1 MRGVNAKF
9 GPRCFFCNLEGHF
22 KSDCP
27 QFWVA
32 VADIKHPRHEEA
44 LSGVKASK
52 ARLLSEAEARR
63 KDKPQELAAKKM
75 QAVTGEIREPEP
87 ATAAEDFKIDYKAAA
102 RDALNRVQQ
111 ELVTKEIE
119 QKVKLELE
127 NEKLQERLNTFE
139 ATEFEETK
147 TPSSLD
153 MKLKVISGKR
163 FGMVPQ
169 GSKIQSIISVA
180 GHQVIRNLSEPSEFT
195 LMHLDTYAD
204 YLRQVEPRTESR
216 AVRALLTTGGPRM
229 KKLHGRYLEVYGP
242 YQIMLNVDG
251 ISIYTRTYVTTDDDQ
266 MGQIYL
272 GEEELKVRRIG
283 HDAMMEQD
291 AVHIGYE
298 ADVTAH
304 LLDTNG
310 TKIGVTGLLDT
321 GAVVS
326 VMPIKTWEKMGF
338 TREDLIPTNL
348 RLAAANRGAIYVAGR
363 TPITVLHMGGR
374 DLWMSFLVV
383 ENLDDADQFILGR
396 DFVRN
401 FDVMIDLNNG
411 LIRIRNPDRKY
422 VKRPINRIII
432 DENKVPV
439 FLDRKVKL
447 QPGKAVVA
455 IFRMRNLNSLSDSK
469 QVCLVPNPNSQSSV
483 ILGRSFS
490 VTRNGLCVS
499 VLLNTLDTTVSIQR
513 GKKLGYA
520 LPMRTDYEETQNL
533 KKYSVKDC
541 PYHANKDKFLKR
553 INELKSIHKLFSMK
567 SETDD
572 GLSSCSNF
580 PERPSSYE
588 LESDKPVLPEIEHLK
603 GKIGEG
609 DFKKLRELLNRNA
622 DVFSKHKADIGCCNF
637 VEHEIELEEGAVP
650 HREGA
655 RRMTP
660 HKLEACRAEIEML
673 LEYDM
678 IKPSK
683 SPWACGVVMAKKKG
697 GQLRFCCDFR
707 YLNAVTIKDAYPIP
721 RINESLSKLGDAK
734 LFTTLDL
741 GSAFWQVPLRK
752 KDTEKTGFACELGLY
767 QWKRLPFGLCNTTA
781 TFQRLMAQA
790 LTKVTK
796 KYGNLVMCYVDD
808 VVIATP
814 TLEDHIDRLDEVFG
828 CMKRAG
834 LKCTPSKCEI
844 LRDSIKYL
852 GRMVDRHGVRPNPEA
867 VLTWKAPRT
876 DTQLLSFLGFANY
889 YREFIKGY
897 ADKVYPMQKLMRNK
911 GKKFEWNDEAQVAF
925 DNIKRELCEAPVL
938 GMPTEK
944 GMYVLDTDASVVAI
958 SGILHQE
965 QEWNGRTVLRPI
977 AYGSKVL
984 SDTEMKYG
992 APKAEMFAVVTFLE
1006 KYRAYLGSAPFKL
1019 RVDNRALSWLK
1030 TYSMDQSYIGRWI
1043 VRLDGYHMII
1053 EHRMRDKHQN
1063 ADSLSKKTE
1072 FYERLEQKQANQA
1085 EIKEGFSFLDK
1096 ETYEAL
1102 PLTRWLDKSGHP
1114 IPGHPELPVEKAAEI
1129 KILSKEDPVSLDLLL
1144 RSNLVQQELSRMNIN
1159 SLSLLDK
1166 TVQVTPQVMRMLGGL
1181 LEREVTRDDP
1191 EWTAAVAS
1199 LTVSEKVKIM
1209 PSRRQ
1214 HEENE
1219 RDCRTIVQQLV
1230 SSIPQEI
1237 LTSTSYGQNEQG
1249 SSRRKKTVT
1258 FVDQD
1263 KEGKKVEQNRLQ
1275 DYLSGETND
1284 EKNQRSQ
1291 DQHPGQENLSGESE
1305 IDEKIPDEKQDLE
1318 NKVLSGEFR
1327 WMRRRY
1333 RHDLEERAVSST
1345 TSSTDDDS
1353 RNSGMDTYSDRN
1365 SSSGSE
1371 LSELAIHTLLV
1382 ETRARDLDREVYQD
1396 PDSDRYLI
1404 PSERVFDNAADDLE
1418 TIAVS
1423 KRSISLLPQKVV
1435 VRTDLQPFE
1444 QETQPLAKIWCVK
1457 MEEDTHQPN
1466 ELNRQ
1471 MRVMKTY
1478 LKARYRL
1485 SDLLRAQ
1492 RNDRMTSN
1500 LKRWIENGSPD
1511 KGDLEEDSYRIL
1523 RQYFMQ
1529 KEGRLYLNKDGIV
1542 ACKRR
1547 EEDRVLYKYN
1557 AIVLPQLYQTELLFR
1572 SHDQMGHQGIDKVY
1586 QRILKRF
1593 EWPGMKKACEKWV
1606 TACLSCQQVKDPR
1619 KLRFP
1624 LQSIESSEFN
1634 EVVQIDHQKICMT
1647 DNAYNQVLVM
1657 IDHFT
1662 KYAEAVPCITASAE
1676 ETCDHLINTW
1686 IARHGCPM
1694 TFQSDNGTAF
1704 VGELTK
1710 ELMRRSQVAQAHSTT
1725 YHPQTNGLV
1734 ERQNRTLVS
1743 MLRVYCSR
1751 YMTDWDRYLP
1761 QVMGAYNSTQHST
1774 TGVSPHMMLTGHEK
1788 SLPLTFFYPEYE
1800 GKKTSPQVYVRD
1812 VIRRQQEL
1820 NDLCRRNT
1828 QQAQARQRKRFDKKA
1843 AGAKA
1848 YSVGYYVWL
1857 YHRTGRKSS

>member
-1 MRGVNAKF
+1 M
-9 GPRCFFCNLEGHF
+9 
-22 KSDCP
+22 
-27 QFWVA
+27 
-32 VADIKHPRHEEA
+32 
-44 LSGVKASK
+44 
-52 ARLLSEAEARR
+52 
-63 KDKPQELAAKKM
+63 
-75 QAVTGEIREPEP
+75 
-87 ATAAEDFKIDYKAAA
+87 
-102 RDALNRVQQ
+102 
-111 ELVTKEIE
+111 
-119 QKVKLELE
+119 
-127 NEKLQERLNTFE
+127 
-139 ATEFEETK
+139 
-147 TPSSLD
+147 
-153 MKLKVISGKR
+153 
-163 FGMVPQ
+163 
-169 GSKIQSIISVA
+169 
-180 GHQVIRNLSEPSEFT
+180 
-195 LMHLDTYAD
+195 
-204 YLRQVEPRTESR
+204 
-216 AVRALLTTGGPRM
+216 
-229 KKLHGRYLEVYGP
+229 
-242 YQIMLNVDG
+242 
-251 ISIYTRTYVTTDDDQ
+251 
-266 MGQIYL
+266 
-272 GEEELKVRRIG
+272 
-283 HDAMMEQD
+283 
-291 AVHIGYE
+291 
-298 ADVTAH
+298 
-304 LLDTNG
+304 
-310 TKIGVTGLLDT
+310 
-321 GAVVS
+321 
-326 VMPIKTWEKMGF
+326 
-338 TREDLIPTNL
+338 
-348 RLAAANRGAIYVAGR
+348 
-363 TPITVLHMGGR
+363 
-374 DLWMSFLVV
+374 
-383 ENLDDADQFILGR
+383 
-396 DFVRN
+396 
-401 FDVMIDLNNG
+401 
-411 LIRIRNPDRKY
+411 
-422 VKRPINRIII
+422 
-432 DENKVPV
+432 
-439 FLDRKVKL
+439 
-447 QPGKAVVA
+447 
-455 IFRMRNLNSLSDSK
+455 
-469 QVCLVPNPNSQSSV
+469 
-483 ILGRSFS
+483 
-490 VTRNGLCVS
+490 
-499 VLLNTLDTTVSIQR
+499 
-513 GKKLGYA
+513 
-520 LPMRTDYEETQNL
+520 
-533 KKYSVKDC
+533 
-541 PYHANKDKFLKR
+541 
-553 INELKSIHKLFSMK
+553 
-567 SETDD
+567 
-572 GLSSCSNF
+572 
-580 PERPSSYE
+580 
-588 LESDKPVLPEIEHLK
+588 
-603 GKIGEG
+603 
-609 DFKKLRELLNRNA
+609 
-622 DVFSKHKADIGCCNF
+622 
-637 VEHEIELEEGAVP
+637 
-650 HREGA
+650 
-655 RRMTP
+655 
-660 HKLEACRAEIEML
+660 
-673 LEYDM
+673 
-678 IKPSK
+678 
-683 SPWACGVVMAKKKG
+683 
-697 GQLRFCCDFR
+697 
-707 YLNAVTIKDAYPIP
+707 NAVTIKDAYPIP
-721 RINESLSKLGDAK
+721 RIDESLSKLGDAK
-734 LFTTLDL
+734 FFTTLDL

-752 KDTEKTGFACELGLY
+752 KDREKTGFACELGLY
-767 QWKRLPFGLCNTTA
+767 QWKRMPFGLCNATA
-781 TFQRLMAQA
+781 TFQRLIAQA
-790 LTKVTK
+790 LTGVTK
-796 KYGNLVMCYVDD
+796 KYGNLLMCYVDD

-834 LKCTPSKCEI
+834 LKCKPSKCEI

-852 GRMVDRHGVRPNPEA
+852 GRMVDRHGVRPGPEAVEA

-876 DTQLLSFLGFANY
+876 DTQLMSFLGFANY

-897 ADKVYPMQKLMRNK
+897 AD
-911 GKKFEWNDEAQVAF
+911 
-925 DNIKRELCEAPVL
+925 
-938 GMPTEK
+938 
-944 GMYVLDTDASVVAI
+944 
-958 SGILHQE
+958 
-965 QEWNGRTVLRPI
+965 
-977 AYGSKVL
+977 
-984 SDTEMKYG
+984 
-992 APKAEMFAVVTFLE
+992 
-1006 KYRAYLGSAPFKL
+1006 KL

-1053 EHRMRDKHQN
+1053 EHRMRGKHQN

-1129 KILSKEDPVSLDLLL
+1129 KILSKEDPVPLDLLL

-1219 RDCRTIVQQLV
+1219 RGCRTIVQQLV
-1230 SSIPQEI
+1230 SSIPQDI
-1237 LTSTSYGQNEQG
+1237 LTSTSYGQKEQG
-1249 SSRRKKTVT
+1249 SSKRKKTVT

-1327 WMRRRY
+1327 WMRRKH
-1333 RHDLEERAVSST
+1333 RHDLEESAVSST

-1365 SSSGSE
+1365 STSGSE

-1382 ETRARDLDREVYQD
+1382 EIRARDLDREVYQD

-1423 KRSISLLPQKVV
+1423 KRSMSLLPQKEA
-1435 VRTDLQPFE
+1435 VRTDLQPFQ

-1466 ELNRQ
+1466 ELNSQ

-1500 LKRWIENGSPD
+1500 LKRWIENGAPD

-1542 ACKRR
+1542 ACRR
-1547 EEDRVLYKYN
+1547 RDEDKVLYKYN

-1647 DNAYNQVLVM
+1647 DSGYNQVLVM

-1676 ETCDHLINTW
+1676 ETSDHLINTW
-1686 IARHGCPM
+1686 IARHG
-1694 TFQSDNGTAF
+1694 
-1704 VGELTK
+1704 
-1710 ELMRRSQVAQAHSTT
+1710 
-1725 YHPQTNGLV
+1725 
-1734 ERQNRTLVS
+1734 
-1743 MLRVYCSR
+1743 SR
-1751 YMTDWDRYLP
+1751 
-1761 QVMGAYNSTQHST
+1761 
-1774 TGVSPHMMLTGHEK
+1774 
-1788 SLPLTFFYPEYE
+1788 
-1800 GKKTSPQVYVRD
+1800 
-1812 VIRRQQEL
+1812 
-1820 NDLCRRNT
+1820 
-1828 QQAQARQRKRFDKKA
+1828 
-1843 AGAKA
+1843 
-1848 YSVGYYVWL
+1848 
-1857 YHRTGRKSS
+1857 